1 MKKTLSATTIFLFI
15 FLYCF
20 QSSYSQSPNLDS
32 SSNSEIIIPPLEV
45 ILDSALKHNAA
56 VKFRVLDIL
65 AKNANLR
72 SEKNYWMRN
81 LGIQADSRYGTFD
94 NYSLS
99 NNTQS
104 TTISNSTSQQMNYG
118 VGLYLKFPIVDLID
132 RKNQI
137 NRAKAE
143 LEQSKQMAENQ
154 KTELTQLIIKLYEEL
169 LLKQRLLSIQS
180 SAIGNARVNQEMI
193 ETEFRNGIITVT
205 EYVRVS
211 DIVTRVES
219 DYEKA
224 KSEFSSAKLVLE
236 EIAGFSFLNY
246 QIKK

>member
-1 MKKTLSATTIFLFI
+1 MKPTSAVTIFLLLLFN
-15 FLYCF
+15 FKF
-20 QSSYSQSPNLDS
+20 SFSQSSGLDS
-32 SSNSEIIIPPLEV
+32 LSKSEITIPPLEV

-154 KTELTQLIIKLYEEL
+154 KTELTQLIIRLYEDL

-224 KSEFSSAKLVLE
+224 KSEFSSAKQVLE